1 MLSCIVSGAVSAS
14 QFPRNHNASS
24 MNRTV
29 TDPQPLLFF
38 AWLGLGLSSFLS
50 SIVTLLLQPDI
61 LIGRA
66 AMTPTVMAWTHLMI
80 LGWLC
85 SIFFAAG
92 YQLTPVVTLKPLAS
106 RWLSRIHF
114 AFHLIGM
121 PIMVYAFFTGHYE
134 WLAVGGS
141 LVVTGFVLFVINAL
155 LSAGMQSHWNHLS
168 LMWASGIFWL
178 LVGATVALIAV
189 FMRLNLIDG
198 GNFNTVLAVHI
209 HTMIVGFFLMILMA
223 AASKLVPM
231 FMLSPEQPQYG
242 SWVAGMLLNL
252 VMFATYFGFNSL
264 DSHFRSLLS
273 VTLLAAILAYFSQLT
288 YFALKKRRKWDAG
301 MTLFYLANFMLLPAW
316 WQFFRFH
323 SLPDAGATSA
333 SIDTL
338 RAGVFIVTFL
348 AFNGCI
354 LGMSQKIVPFMLW
367 HHLYAKHLGKAKV
380 PQTVDL
386 LHAWTLWPIASS
398 YLLSALL
405 YLIALKGQNA
415 ALIRPATV
423 FMLLAFFFVACNA
436 PQFIKHWKN
445 PVLIPFKKKS

>member
-1 MLSCIVSGAVSAS
+1 MAGDRGFAGSDGFRVICHQRPVECRHAIALEPS
-14 QFPRNHNASS
+14 QSDVGIR
-24 MNRTV
+24 
-29 TDPQPLLFF
+29 D
-38 AWLGLGLSSFLS
+38 FL
-50 SIVTLLLQPDI
+50 
-61 LIGRA
+61 
-66 AMTPTVMAWTHLMI
+66 
-80 LGWLC
+80 
-85 SIFFAAG
+85 
-92 YQLTPVVTLKPLAS
+92 
-106 RWLSRIHF
+106 
-114 AFHLIGM
+114 
-121 PIMVYAFFTGHYE
+121 
-134 WLAVGGS
+134 
-141 LVVTGFVLFVINAL
+141 VTGGRHSRLDRR
-155 LSAGMQSHWNHLS
+155 
-168 LMWASGIFWL
+168 
-178 LVGATVALIAV
+178 V

-242 SWVAGMLLNL
+242 SWVAGIALNL
-252 VMFATYFGFNSL
+252 IMFATYFGFNSL

-386 LHAWTLWPIASS
+386 LHAWTLWPIAGS

-436 PQFIKHWKN
+436 PQFINHWKT
-445 PVLIPFKKKS
+445 PVLIHSRRNPRQTDRDSPPRSLLKSIRDHSSNHDSNHQFSSP